1 MPSGLIHVIAC
12 VRLSVVSKADTSRCY
27 GRTTFVCHFVRRRTP
42 DCFSALAA
50 VIAPSSVTSSGPSGQ
65 VVVPVPLPTWGLL
78 AEPRAFT
85 ARGPHFLLQRDESL
99 NPPWSLQ
106 NSCELGSQSDLGPA
120 ASLFLRQEDVM
131 V

>member
-12 VRLSVVSKADTSRCY
+12 VRLSFVSKADTSRCY

-42 DCFSALAA
+42 DCFSALA
-50 VIAPSSVTSSGPSGQ
+50 VMIAPSSVTSSGPSGQ

-106 NSCELGSQSDLGPA
+106 NSCEL
-120 ASLFLRQEDVM
+120 
-131 V
+131 